1 MNYIK
6 QNTAIICLS
15 ANFGGMELDAI
26 KLAKKLSPYMKIV
39 LVTKADGFT
48 EKNFDKYFEKADNV
62 GLESIAFRKSLS
74 LNIIKEANKIIEKY
88 NVKNVIYFGA
98 SELKSLYFAF
108 LGFDINLIVRHG
120 TTKNTRKKD
129 FFHKLVY
136 SRVNYHVSICKHLQK
151 NVRYIIPFGKN
162 SKEVLIYSSL
172 EDKVFNKIKNDKL
185 TIVHTGRISEGKG
198 QVDAI
203 KACEVLVKNKID
215 FNFFFLGGFEDGY
228 EDKFM
233 EFYNSIEYKDK
244 IKLLGFS
251 NEVDKYLEK
260 ADIYLFPSYGEGL
273 SNSFIEALAVPTKCI
288 SYENTSFPE
297 LKELGF
303 DFELV
308 EDRNMDKL
316 KETLLRVARGDI
328 KFNLDKNQDLAKM
341 YFSQDREIKEY
352 LEILI

>member
-1 MNYIK
+1 MNCVK

-15 ANFGGMELDAI
+15 ANFGGMELDTI

-39 LVTKADGFT
+39 LVTKTDGFT
-48 EKNFDKYFEKADNV
+48 EKNFDNYFDKKDNV
-62 GLESIAFRKSLS
+62 SLESIAFRKSLS
-74 LNIIKEANKIIEKY
+74 LNIINRAKEIIQNY
-88 NVKNVIYFGA
+88 DIRNVIYFGA

-108 LGFDINLIVRHG
+108 LGFKINLIVRHG
-120 TTKNTRKKD
+120 TTKSTPKKD

-136 SRVNYHVSICKHLQK
+136 SKVNYHVSICKHLQK

-162 SKEVLIYSSL
+162 SKEVLIYPSI
-172 EDKVFNKIKNDKL
+172 EYKNIQKIKNKKL
-185 TIVHTGRISEGKG
+185 ILVHTGRISEGKG

-203 KACEVLVKNKID
+203 KACEVLVKNDID
-215 FNFFFLGGFEDGY
+215 FDFFLLGGFEDGY
-228 EDKFM
+228 EKKFM
-233 EFYNSIEYKDK
+233 SFYNNIEYKNK
-244 IKLLGFS
+244 IILIGFS
-251 NEVDKYLEK
+251 NEVDKYLAM
-260 ADIYLFPSYGEGL
+260 ADIFLFPSYGEGFG
-273 SNSFIEALAVPTKCI
+273 NSFVEALFDKCKCI
-288 SYENTSFPE
+288 SYANTSFIE
-297 LKELGF
+297 FKELGF